1 MVVVKRRTR
10 SRVEQTLDSI
20 GFSSPAQVPY
30 GDGGSPRFLG
40 GGNSSRWTPGRR
52 FSFELNTSK
61 QSYKWLIRFMCM
73 VACVSMI
80 GAYKASHAAKNIAA
94 NLEGQQIALKI
105 QGDETFATLKDAREG
120 LKAVRK
126 YVDGL
131 KRTQDA
137 LYHEIRMVNEMF
149 EAESASDMP
158 DSPMRGSSDE
168 LVQSWMQHRQD
179 ALTYKINNLKDFIQQ
194 ESRQQVI
201 EKYGS
206 GPIRAKFTINFM
218 KHDLE
223 RTFVIEMAPLTLMP
237 HSVHMFLEMVRM
249 GMWTN
254 TVFWH
259 HDDVEHII
267 AGALFNYR
275 TGEPK
280 FHHLKALGWE
290 GLHFPEYSEE
300 YPHDKY
306 TIGFSGKG
314 PNIYINLR
322 DNQDVHGPGAQS
334 HHDLPDEADPC
345 FARIVEGVD
354 VVDAMYR
361 LSLQDEKKSKDFRE
375 TTWDQ
380 NELTRIVKVELV

>member
-10 SRVEQTLDSI
+10 ARAENGMRFGAS
-20 GFSSPAQVPY
+20 VPY
-30 GDGGSPRFLG
+30 GDGASSPRSI
-40 GGNSSRWTPGRR
+40 SSGWAPGRR
-52 FSFELNTSK
+52 FSFEFGSSSR
-61 QSYKWLIRFMCM
+61 QSYRWLIRGLFALA
-73 VACVSMI
+73 VSSCV
-80 GAYKASHAAKNIAA
+80 GAYQAGKNARSMA
-94 NLEGQQIALKI
+94 DNLEGQQMALKI
-105 QGDETFATLKDAREG
+105 QGDETFATLKDSREG
-120 LKAVRK
+120 LNSVRS

-158 DSPMRGSSDE
+158 DSPVRGSSDN

-179 ALTYKINNLKDFIQQ
+179 ALKLKIRNLKAFIQQ

-201 EKYGS
+201 ERYGP
-206 GPIRAKFTINFM
+206 GPLRAQFTVDFL
-218 KHDLE
+218 KHNIE
-223 RTFVIEMAPLTLMP
+223 RLFVIEMAPLQLMP
-237 HSVHMFLEMVRM
+237 HAVHMFLDMIRLKL
-249 GMWTN
+249 WTN

-290 GLHFPEYSEE
+290 GLYFPEYSPE

-306 TIGFSGKG
+306 TVGFSGKG

-322 DNQDVHGPGAQS
+322 DNQDVHGPGVQT

-345 FARIVEGVD
+345 FARIVEGTD

-361 LSLQDEKKSKDFRE
+361 LSLQDQKKSNEGRMP
-375 TTWDQ
+375 TWDE